1 MSPINRAKIPIRIED
16 AILFESDHTCCICRM
31 KGKDVQIHHI
41 DGNNSNRKPDNL
53 AVVCLDC
60 HSRVTGKR
68 GLGKSY
74 RPGEI
79 RRYKRSWE
87 MHVEDS
93 RKIHRP
99 QIKYKKELISHID
112 IIICEILAM
121 KKNNSRV
128 EELINVL
135 YEIHLWRGDRVID
148 SKILEGLG
156 HLAVMS
162 GLDPSKIAPLVSD
175 LTWDMS
181 CHYVGPDYVAV
192 KEKDVNYILKC
203 VNVLETLS
211 TFNCEFGHGRKATN
225 SIAENLE
232 KFFEIALWYATKKI
246 ANKII
251 HIYKE
256 SLENCYDDKRL
267 EFPFGRAS
275 LRKSV
280 RRLKVLLGEE
290 QKSWT
295 IQLDKLDQLLK
306 I

>member
-1 MSPINRAKIPIRIED
+1 MSPINRTKIPIRIED
-16 AILFESDHTCCICRM
+16 EILFESDHTCCICRT

-41 DGNNSNRKPDNL
+41 DGNNSNHTPDNL

-79 RRYKRSWE
+79 RRYKRAWE
-87 MHVEDS
+87 KHIEDS

-99 QIKYKKELISHID
+99 QIGYKKELISHID

-121 KKNNSRV
+121 KQNNPRV

-148 SKILEGLG
+148 SKILEGMG

-162 GLDPSKIAPLVSD
+162 GLDLTKIAPLVSD
-175 LTWDMS
+175 LTWNM
-181 CHYVGPDYVAV
+181 CWHYVGPDYVDV
-192 KEKDVNYILKC
+192 KGKDVNYLLKC
-203 VNVLETLS
+203 VDILETLS
-211 TFNCEFGHGRKATN
+211 TFTCEFGHGRKAIN
-225 SIAENLE
+225 STAENLE
-232 KFFEIALWYATKKI
+232 KFFEIALWYAIKKI

-256 SLENCYDDKRL
+256 SLEKCYEGKRL
-267 EFPFGRAS
+267 EFPFGRAI

-280 RRLKVLLGEE
+280 RRLKVLLSDE

-295 IQLDKLDQLLK
+295 TQHDKLDQLLK